1 MTILNLFFVKYFLQ
15 FERFLFPR
23 WILILWWHGTPYYS
37 NNPPFVINLCIV
49 RSVPATSGASGQGR
63 GTAKSCSFD
72 FRVAERTLPLSQKFR
87 FPPHLARPRTRT
99 TNSLTREALPADVAK
114 GAPGV
119 IGDVPLVRLRHLQS
133 VDPPS
138 IPRG

>member
-1 MTILNLFFVKYFLQ
+1 MAD
-15 FERFLFPR
+15 
-23 WILILWWHGTPYYS
+23 GTPYYS

-49 RSVPATSGASGQGR
+49 RSVPATSGAN
-63 GTAKSCSFD
+63 
-72 FRVAERTLPLSQKFR
+72 ERTGGQLKVAVSTFESQKEHFLSDQKFI

-119 IGDVPLVRLRHLQS
+119 IRDVPLVRLRHLS
-133 VDPPS
+133 LSLSSSSKSSS
-138 IPRG
+138 IPRGSRSSL